1 MSFRL
6 SPVDLCM
13 ADAMPFQQHHEARVY
28 GRNLEDVLT
37 PSLLLNVRSN
47 IQVGDEVVICG
58 YADHTM
64 RRLTQFVRVRVFST
78 QKDGV
83 NFMVDG
89 KVTDIPAVEGDPEP
103 VKAEPML
110 EVARGLRCF
119 NVLGKGV
126 VLETFR
132 TKAEAQT
139 WADAHN
145 SAG

>member
-6 SPVDLCM
+6 NPVDLCM

-47 IQVGDEVVICG
+47 IKVGDEVVICG
-58 YADHTM
+58 YADQTM

-103 VKAEPML
+103 VKSGPVL

-119 NVLGKGV
+119 NVLSNGV

-132 TKAEAQT
+132 TKAEAQE

-145 SAG
+145 SP